1 MKIIGTK
8 NLNQTIKKA
17 KQIKEKQNSLNQL
30 T

>member
-8 NLNQTIKKA
+8 NPNQAIKKA